1 MCTYTHSLRGSLPT
15 LLTIASL
22 AAAPR
27 TGLEGLTGRCRGDLL
42 GPWGENVTKRFGA
55 EGLARV
61 RRRLGFEL
69 APVLT
74 AKDWVPIHAQL
85 AVTEAIVDE
94 LLHGDWLALGPLL
107 IEDTRAGV
115 GRIQLGL
122 LRAMGPGNAFK
133 LTSKTFAQVYDRGSG
148 AAVVSGKSARLEF
161 SGNAVFAHPR
171 WQLMQLYAMNTMLAL
186 CKTMGELSGEDAGPE
201 GFVAHVRW

>member
-1 MCTYTHSLRGSLPT
+1 M
-15 LLTIASL
+15 LTIASL

-27 TGLEGLTGRCRGDLL
+27 QGFEGLTGRVRGDLL
-42 GPWGENVTKRFGA
+42 GPWGDNVVKRFGA
-55 EGLARV
+55 DGLARV
-61 RRRLGFEL
+61 RTRLGFDL

-94 LLHGDWLALGPLL
+94 LLGGDWLRLGPLL
-107 IEDTRAGV
+107 IEDTRVGV

-133 LTSKTFAQVYDRGSG
+133 LTSKTFAAVYDRG
-148 AAVVSGKSARLEF
+148 AATAVVEKKSARLSF
-161 SGNAVFAHPR
+161 TGNAVFAHPR
-171 WQLMQLYAMNTMLAL
+171 WRLMQLYAMNTMLAL
-186 CKTMGELSGEDAGPE
+186 CNTAGELSGEDTQD
-201 GFVAHVRW
+201 GFVANARW